1 MESNNAIEAFWFLKR
16 NINLYTLILMS
27 IFTTVIYQFCFFV
40 LLVLAIESDS
50 NETGVGMLNEK
61 VELSP

>member
-1 MESNNAIEAFWFLKR
+1 
-16 NINLYTLILMS
+16 MS